1 MPDLSAPITPEEAE
15 RVWKSQARPST
26 RTVAT
31 AMTRAGRPVHFTTVA
46 RWRRK
51 GLLTAARARELRA
64 LAKLPPPV
72 APLEAKPVWD
82 QQRRPKPWANSINRS
97 LRILSRTRSCSAN
110 TVPGDQLG
118 GRSYVCTL
126 RDSDCY
132 FFTGI
137 PAGQCG
143 KPQRGDG
150 QEFRSWQALRIQL
163 F

>member
-15 RVWKSQARPST
+15 RVWKSQARPSA

-51 GLLTAARARELRA
+51 GLLTAARAREPRA

-82 QQRRPKPWANSINRS
+82 QQRRPKPWANS
-97 LRILSRTRSCSAN
+97 
-110 TVPGDQLG
+110 
-118 GRSYVCTL
+118 Y
-126 RDSDCY
+126 
-132 FFTGI
+132 
-137 PAGQCG
+137 
-143 KPQRGDG
+143 
-150 QEFRSWQALRIQL
+150 
-163 F
+163 